1 MKAAPERLR
10 PNIPIVMITSK
21 PVPVDLT
28 KRRESLDLAFIIDT
42 TGSMSSYIETARR
55 NIQRVV
61 DEISTD
67 SNKDIQ
73 FALVEYR
80 DHPQQDHTYVFRKHD
95 FTPSVSTM
103 KSWLDASQASGGGD
117 TQEAVADALHTWNS
131 LSWRPNAV
139 KIAVLISDAPPH
151 GLVTSGDRWPDG
163 DPLGIDPVKMAY
175 RMARIGITLYSVGC
189 EPSILPYKDFF
200 QALAYIAGG
209 QYVPL
214 STPQALI
221 DAIIGGAKEE
231 LAMRK
236 ISEEVDKE
244 VSAVKAKGG
253 KPERDAI
260 TRSVYDRLHK
270 SGTKATTLLKNNKP
284 LAGPSKAA
292 LEIAKSKSLPEAKK
306 IFAKMVPGGSG
317 SPPVSPPV
325 SEVYTAVERPVSYD
339 QVSRAASKAFAASA

>member
-1 MKAAPERLR
+1 MRVEECLPILASLLYCACAGLRVSLEDFRNNFHRGVMKAAPERLR
-10 PNIPIVMITSK
+10 PNIPIVMITSR

-139 KIAVLISDAPPH
+139 KIAVLVADAPPH
-151 GLVTSGDRWPDG
+151 GLNFRLEPILLLIWSLLAQVQLKST
-163 DPLGIDPVKMAY
+163 LG
-175 RMARIGITLYSVGC
+175 TLKY
-189 EPSILPYKDFF
+189 
-200 QALAYIAGG
+200 
-209 QYVPL
+209 
-214 STPQALI
+214 
-221 DAIIGGAKEE
+221 
-231 LAMRK
+231 
-236 ISEEVDKE
+236 
-244 VSAVKAKGG
+244 
-253 KPERDAI
+253 
-260 TRSVYDRLHK
+260 
-270 SGTKATTLLKNNKP
+270 ATIHL
-284 LAGPSKAA
+284 
-292 LEIAKSKSLPEAKK
+292 
-306 IFAKMVPGGSG
+306 
-317 SPPVSPPV
+317 
-325 SEVYTAVERPVSYD
+325 R
-339 QVSRAASKAFAASA
+339 

>member
-1 MKAAPERLR
+1 MFVL
-10 PNIPIVMITSK
+10 NVFF
-21 PVPVDLT
+21 VLT
-28 KRRESLDLAFIIDT
+28 TLICGIRSQGEATNSMTTHLDIAFIMDT
-42 TGSMSSYIETARR
+42 TGSMGPYIETARN
-55 NIQRVV
+55 NIKRVV
-61 DEISTD
+61 QEITEISE
-67 SNKDIQ
+67 SHIR
-73 FALVEYR
+73 FALIEYR
-80 DHPQQDHTYVFRKHD
+80 DHKPEENTYVYRKQD
-95 FTPSVSTM
+95 FTPSVTTM
-103 KSWLDASQASGGGD
+103 QSWLEKSEANGGGD
-117 TQEAVADALHTWNS
+117 LPEAVAVALYAGSS
-131 LSWRPNAV
+131 LSWYDSAV
-139 KIAVLISDAPPH
+139 KIAVLIADAPPH
-151 GLVTSGDRWPDG
+151 GLVSSGDRWPDG